1 MRAPES
7 HHETESTLQPKT
19 EASEVPLLTPGDG
32 GNGGVP
38 GQYQTREDLEKAL
51 NETKKS
57 EAQLV
62 ESEAR
67 LQTIIDMVPSFLWTS
82 LPDGSKEYLNKRW
95 YDYTGLP
102 LEEGQGWGWKV
113 VVHPED
119 LDRLV
124 REWLALMDSRKPG
137 ELETRIRR
145 YDGVYRWF
153 LIRVVPL
160 LDEQGNVVKWFG
172 SNTDI
177 EDRKRAEEKLRQD
190 ERELRQI
197 ADAVPQAI
205 NVMDPKGKVLY
216 ANKGLLE
223 YTGLSAE
230 DVKAEDFRARI
241 FHPDDFRNIKQERE
255 RLLAAGLPFE
265 IEQRARRK

>member
-1 MRAPES
+1 MKAQES
-7 HHETESTLQPKT
+7 HHKT
-19 EASEVPLLTPGDG
+19 AVTAHAKKVEARELLIVTPGEKQ
-32 GNGGVP
+32 NGEVSKH
-38 GQYQTREDLEKAL
+38 YQNREDLENAY
-51 NETKKS
+51 NEAKES
-57 EAQLV
+57 EAQIAD
-62 ESEAR
+62 SEAR

-95 YDYTGLP
+95 YDYTGLS

-124 REWLALMDSRKPG
+124 REWLALMDTRKPG

-160 LDEQGNVVKWFG
+160 LDEEGNVVKWFG

-177 EDRKRAEEKLRQD
+177 EDRKQAEEKLRRD
-190 ERELRQI
+190 EIELRQI
-197 ADAVPQAI
+197 TDAIPHNIV
-205 NVMDPKGKVLY
+205 VMEPDGTRLY
-216 ANKGLLE
+216 ANR
-223 YTGLSAE
+223 T
-230 DVKAEDFRARI
+230 
-241 FHPDDFRNIKQERE
+241 FHE
-255 RLLAAGLPFE
+255 
-265 IEQRARRK
+265 

>member
-1 MRAPES
+1 MKAQQSHNKTAVTAHAEKVDAPE
-7 HHETESTLQPKT
+7 
-19 EASEVPLLTPGDG
+19 LLVVTPGEKQ
-32 GNGGVP
+32 NGDVSK
-38 GQYQTREDLEKAL
+38 QYQNREDLENAY
-51 NETKKS
+51 NEATVS
-57 EAQLV
+57 EAQLAD
-62 ESEAR
+62 SAK

-95 YDYTGLP
+95 YHYTGLS

-119 LDRLV
+119 LDQLV
-124 REWLALMDSRKPG
+124 QEWLAIMESRKPG

-241 FHPDDFRNIKQERE
+241 FHPDDFRNIKQE
-255 RLLAAGLPFE
+255 
-265 IEQRARRK
+265 